1 MATPQELENRYS
13 VIRGWLESGMRT
25 SAVSTMIQARFS
37 VSRAT
42 AYSDIQKV
50 SQTIQESDDGPADEE
65 DCFDPD
71 TVLASLQHQFN
82 IAAAVGDVKSAS
94 QLVKSID
101 TVLKWRGYHTTTNGA
116 MDRVTV

>member
-1 MATPQELENRYS
+1 MATPLELENRYS

-50 SQTIQESDDGPADEE
+50 SQTIQESDDGPADSE
-65 DCFDPD
+65 DCFDPE

-82 IAAAVGDVKSAS
+82 IASAVCDVKSAS

-101 TVLKWRGYHTTTNGA
+101 TVLKWRGYHTTTSGA